1 MTLRSEILEQPD
13 ILEGAMSANRRV
25 ATEARELLT
34 GSGIGH
40 VLIAARGTSDNAARY
55 AKYAWGTKL
64 SKPVTL
70 AAPSMYTQYQ
80 EPPDLSAAAVVGIS
94 QSGQSPDLLAV
105 LAEARSQGRPTIA
118 MTNDSASPM
127 ADMADLVVPLR
138 AGPERSVAATKTYT
152 TSLLA
157 IAMIASDSVGSSSIP
172 ASAQGALDAEPAI
185 IEAVSRIGLMPDAVI
200 LARGYNRSTAFEW
213 ALKLQEMAYVLANP
227 FSTAD
232 FAHGPFAVLE
242 PDFPLLA
249 VVPSGVMAE
258 DNLAI
263 VRRARDEGNARIAVL
278 TNADVPDLPAVRLPA
293 IDEWLSPIM
302 FIVAAQLFTL
312 HAAALAGVDP
322 ETPRGLLKVTRT
334 T

>member
-1 MTLRSEILEQPD
+1 MSLRSEIFEQPEV
-13 ILEGAMSANRRV
+13 LASAMSQNQRV
-25 ATEARELLT
+25 TSEARDVLT
-34 GSGIGH
+34 GSGISH
-40 VLIAARGTSDNAARY
+40 ILIAARGTSDNAARY

-64 SKPVTL
+64 SMPVTL
-70 AAPSMYTQYQ
+70 AAPSMYTQYH
-80 EPPDLSAAAVVGIS
+80 EPPDLSAAAIVGIS

-105 LAEARSQGRPTIA
+105 LDEARSQGRPTIA
-118 MTNDSASPM
+118 ITNDSESPM

-138 AGPERSVAATKTYT
+138 AGPERSIAATKTYT

-157 IAMIASDSVGSSSIP
+157 IAMIAADSVGSSSIP
-172 ASAQGALDAEPAI
+172 ASAQGALDAEAAI
-185 IEAVSRIGLMPDAVI
+185 AEAVSRVGPMPDAVI
-200 LARGYNRSTAFEW
+200 LGRGYNRSTAFEW

-249 VVPSGVMAE
+249 VIPSGVMAQ
-258 DNLAI
+258 DNLSI
-263 VRRARDEGNARIAVL
+263 VRRARDEGDARIAVL
-278 TNADVPDLPAVRLPA
+278 TNADVPDLPSVHLPV

-312 HAAALAGVDP
+312 HAATLAGVDP

>member
-1 MTLRSEILEQPD
+1 MSLRSEIFEQPEVLASAISQNRGVTSQARD
-13 ILEGAMSANRRV
+13 IL
-25 ATEARELLT
+25 T
-34 GSGIGH
+34 GTGIGH
-40 VLIAARGTSDNAARY
+40 ILIAARGTSDNAARY
-55 AKYAWGTKL
+55 AKYAWGTQL
-64 SKPVTL
+64 AMPVTL
-70 AAPSMYTQYQ
+70 AAPSMYTKYHQ
-80 EPPDLSAAAVVGIS
+80 PPDLSAAAVVGIS

-105 LAEARSQGRPTIA
+105 LDEARSQGRPTVAI
-118 MTNDSASPM
+118 TNDPQSPM
-127 ADMADLVVPLR
+127 ADIADLVVPLH
-138 AGPERSVAATKTYT
+138 AGPELSVAATKTYT

-157 IAMIASDSVGSSSIP
+157 IAMIASDSVDSSSIP
-172 ASAQGALDAEPAI
+172 TSVRGALDAEPAI
-185 IEAVSRIGLMPDAVI
+185 TEAVSRIGPMPDAVI
-200 LARGYNRSTAFEW
+200 LGRGYNRSTAFEW

-258 DNLAI
+258 DNLSI
-263 VRRARDEGNARIAVL
+263 VRRARDEGDARIAVL
-278 TNADVPDLPAVRLPA
+278 TNADVPDLPAVHLPA

-312 HAAALAGVDP
+312 HAACLAGVDP

>member
-1 MTLRSEILEQPD
+1 MTLRAEILEQPD
-13 ILEGAMSANRRV
+13 VLRKALSENKHIASQ
-25 ATEARELLT
+25 ARDMLT
-34 GSGIGH
+34 GAGIGH

-55 AKYAWGTKL
+55 AKYAWGSKL
-64 SKPVTL
+64 SIPVTL
-70 AAPSMYTQYQ
+70 AAPSLYTQYRQ
-80 EPPDLSAAAVVGIS
+80 PPDLSSAAVVGVS

-105 LAEARSQGRPTIA
+105 LAEGRSQGRPTIA
-118 MTNDSASPM
+118 ITNDPESPM
-127 ADMADLVVPLR
+127 ADLADLVVPLW
-138 AGPERSVAATKTYT
+138 AGHERSVAATKTYT

-157 IAMIASDSVGSSSIP
+157 IAMIASDSAELMDIP
-172 ASAQGALDAEPAI
+172 TSADGVFDAETAI
-185 IEAVSRIGLMPDAVI
+185 IDEVGRIGPMPDAVI
-200 LARGYNRSTAFEW
+200 LGRGYNRSTAFEW

-249 VVPSGVMAE
+249 VVPAGVMAN
-258 DNLAI
+258 DTLAL
-263 VRRARDEGNARIAVL
+263 VRRARDEGDARITVL
-278 TNADVPDLPAVRLPA
+278 TNADVPDIPAVNLP
-293 IDEWLSPIM
+293 IVEEWVSPIM

-322 ETPRGLLKVTRT
+322 ETPRGLKKVTRT

>member
-1 MTLRSEILEQPD
+1 MTLRAEIFEQPD
-13 ILEGAMSANRRV
+13 ILRKALSENQHIASQ
-25 ATEARELLT
+25 ARDMLT
-34 GSGIGH
+34 GTGIGH

-64 SKPVTL
+64 SMPVTL
-70 AAPSMYTQYQ
+70 AAPSLYTKYRQ
-80 EPPDLSAAAVVGIS
+80 PPDLSAAAVVGIS

-105 LAEARSQGRPTIA
+105 LAEGRNQGRPTIA
-118 MTNDSASPM
+118 ITNDAESPM
-127 ADMADLVVPLR
+127 ADIADLVLPLH

-157 IAMIASDSVGSSSIP
+157 IAMIASNTPDLDEIPDSVI
-172 ASAQGALDAEPAI
+172 GALAAEPAI
-185 IEAVSRIGLMPDAVI
+185 LEAVRRTGPMPDAVI
-200 LARGYNRSTAFEW
+200 LGRGYNRSTAFEW

-249 VVPSGVMAE
+249 VVPAGVMA
-258 DNLAI
+258 DDTLML
-263 VRRARDEGNARIAVL
+263 VRRARDEGDARITVL
-278 TNADVPDLPAVRLPA
+278 TNTEVPDLPAVNLP
-293 IDEWLSPIM
+293 IVEEWVSPIM

-322 ETPRGLLKVTRT
+322 ETPRGLKKVTRT

>member
-172 ASAQGALDAEPAI
+172 ASVQDALDAEPAI
-185 IEAVSRIGLMPDAVI
+185 TEAVSRIGLMPDAVI

>member
-1 MTLRSEILEQPD
+1 MTLRSEILVQPD
-13 ILEGAMSANRRV
+13 VLHRAMAENRRV
-25 ATEARELLT
+25 ASDARGMLT
-34 GSGIGH
+34 GKGISH
-40 VLIAARGTSDNAARY
+40 ILIAARGTSDNAARY

-64 SKPVTL
+64 SMPVTL
-70 AAPSMYTQYQ
+70 AAPSMYTRYH
-80 EPPDLSAAAVVGIS
+80 EPPDLSTAVVVGIS

-105 LAEARSQGRPTIA
+105 LDEARSQGRPTIA
-118 MTNDSASPM
+118 ITNDAESPM
-127 ADMADLVVPLR
+127 ADVADLVVPLR

-157 IAMIASDSVGSSSIP
+157 IAMIASGSVASSNIP
-172 ASAQGALDAEPAI
+172 ASAQGALNAEPAI
-185 IEAVSRIGLMPDAVI
+185 AEAVSRIGPMPDAVI
-200 LARGYNRSTAFEW
+200 LGRGYNRSTAFEW
-213 ALKLQEMAYVLANP
+213 ALKLQEMVYVLANP

-263 VRRARDEGNARIAVL
+263 IRRARDEGDARIAIL
-278 TNADVPDLPAVRLPA
+278 TNADVPDLPAVHLPA
-293 IDEWLSPIM
+293 MDEWLSPIM